1 MKEIGQTYRTVMEND
16 DLDVEIEHLK
26 RKVKLVKIQ
35 AVVLVS
41 LALGTLIARLLV

>member
-1 MKEIGQTYRTVMEND
+1 MKEIGQTYRAVMESD

-26 RKVKLVKIQ
+26 RKVRSAKVQ
-35 AVVLVS
+35 AVVLVC